1 VIARQA
7 DRAVGE
13 QGKESS
19 EWRGRQIGKGW
30 RLEASVWVG
39 FGEEKREHSDSNK
52 ALKVQIPAD
61 GALTL
66 IADVGMGTNSHGH
79 RQAGTLA
86 ECFT

>member
-13 QGKESS
+13 QGEESS
-19 EWRGRQIGKGW
+19 EWRGRQNGKWW
-30 RLEASVWVG
+30 RLEASGWVG

-52 ALKVQIPAD
+52 ALKVQNPAD

-66 IADVGMGTNSHGH
+66 IADVGK
-79 RQAGTLA
+79 
-86 ECFT
+86 

>member
-19 EWRGRQIGKGW
+19 KWRGRQNGKWW
-30 RLEASVWVG
+30 RLEASVWDG
-39 FGEEKREHSDSNK
+39 FGEEKRKHSDSNK

-66 IADVGMGTNSHGH
+66 IADVGQRGAHQGYFVH
-79 RQAGTLA
+79 LR
-86 ECFT
+86 FD